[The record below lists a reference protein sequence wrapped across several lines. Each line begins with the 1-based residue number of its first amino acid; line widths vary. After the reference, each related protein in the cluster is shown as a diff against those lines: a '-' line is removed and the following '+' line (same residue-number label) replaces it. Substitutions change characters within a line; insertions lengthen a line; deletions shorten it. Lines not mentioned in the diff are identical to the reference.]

1 MRRRNLAGA
10 LAVLTLLVGLRPAR
24 AELSAAEREAR
35 RRFDEAEI
43 SYRGG
48 RYAEAVV
55 EYQAGYAAMPL
66 PGFLVNIAQ
75 CQRRLGDLK
84 TARAT
89 YREFVLV
96 APDSRLVPE
105 VEKLIHQLDGLIA
118 DLASGGDGAAAAQIG
133 TGTGADVHA
142 TDPNAPPPLA
152 LAAPG
157 PSTND
162 AALVASPAP
171 ISAAATPRSHA
182 RWWIWGGVAAAA
194 VAAGVIAGL
203 ALASPGTTTIN
214 SGTLGT
220 FSR

>member
-10 LAVLTLLVGLRPAR
+10 LAMLTLLVGLRPAR
-24 AELSAAEREAR
+24 AEVSAAEREAR
-35 RRFDEAEI
+35 RDFEEAEI

-55 EYQAGYAAMPL
+55 KYQSGYAAMPL

-118 DLASGGDGAAAAQIG
+118 DLAAGGDGAAAAQIG
-133 TGTGADVHA
+133 AGADVHA
-142 TDPNAPPPLA
+142 SDPSAPPPLA

-157 PSTND
+157 PSTDN

-171 ISAAATPRSHA
+171 VSEAATPRSHA
-182 RWWIWGGVAAAA
+182 RWWLWGGLSAAA

-203 ALASPGTTTIN
+203 ALASSGTTTVH

>member
-10 LAVLTLLVGLRPAR
+10 LAMLTLLVGLRPAR
-24 AELSAAEREAR
+24 AEVSAAEREAR
-35 RRFDEAEI
+35 RDFEEAEI

-55 EYQAGYAAMPL
+55 KYQSGYAAMPL

-105 VEKLIHQLDGLIA
+105 VEKLIHQLDGLIT

-133 TGTGADVHA
+133 TGADVHA
-142 TDPNAPPPLA
+142 SDPSAPPPLA

-157 PSTND
+157 PSSNE

-171 ISAAATPRSHA
+171 VSEAATPRSHA
-182 RWWIWGGVAAAA
+182 RWWLWGGLSAAA

-203 ALASPGTTTIN
+203 ALASSGTTTVH